1 MSPTQPSS
9 NANYHRSDSQESTG
23 LSSHWIEDLPVEQL
37 KLFFPQF
44 QQVYKEFIV
53 LSELTTNILSSM
65 GIFMK
70 TEKPRKRSD
79 RILELEEEGEL
90 EMTDGLFQS

>member
-1 MSPTQPSS
+1 
-9 NANYHRSDSQESTG
+9 
-23 LSSHWIEDLPVEQL
+23 
-37 KLFFPQF
+37 
-44 QQVYKEFIV
+44 
-53 LSELTTNILSSM
+53 M

-90 EMTDGLFQS
+90 EMTDGIFQSKEFDHLRMDDVSSYADNSPRRES

>member
-1 MSPTQPSS
+1 M
-9 NANYHRSDSQESTG
+9 
-23 LSSHWIEDLPVEQL
+23 I
-37 KLFFPQF
+37 
-44 QQVYKEFIV
+44 

-90 EMTDGLFQS
+90 EMTDGVFQSQE